1 MIYVIDGSDPLR
13 FDEAKEVLDDL
24 LQEPD
29 LDQKQILI
37 LLNK

>member
-1 MIYVIDGSDPLR
+1 MIYLIDGSDPLR